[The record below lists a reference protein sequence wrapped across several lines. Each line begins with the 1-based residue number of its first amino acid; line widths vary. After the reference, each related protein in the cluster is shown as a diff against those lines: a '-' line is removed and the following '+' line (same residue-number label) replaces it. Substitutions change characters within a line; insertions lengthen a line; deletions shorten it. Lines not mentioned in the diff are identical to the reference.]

1 MTASIKKNPDQR
13 RFPRIEKDVEIEVVK
28 LTYPPSKSSELCCET
43 RDIGGGGI
51 CFVSPKPYD
60 AGTLLQLNILI
71 KGWRH
76 HKKPFSKLMDLT
88 SDAAPLTAIAEVAWQ
103 KRRGADE
110 AFDVGV
116 RFQNID
122 PDDEKAFQNYLKT
135 LQNGKE

>member
-1 MTASIKKNPDQR
+1 MNTSVDKKTDHR

-28 LTYPPSKSSELCCET
+28 LTFPPSKSSELCCET

-51 CFVSPKPYD
+51 CFVSPKPYET
-60 AGTLLQLNILI
+60 GTLLQLNIFV

-88 SDAAPLTAIAEVAWQ
+88 SNAPLTAIAEVAWQ
-103 KRRGADE
+103 KRRETDE

-122 PDDEKAFQNYLKT
+122 PDDESAFQNYLKT
-135 LQNGKE
+135 LQSGER

>member
-1 MTASIKKNPDQR
+1 MTAYIKKNTDQR

-51 CFVSPKPYD
+51 CFVSPKPYET
-60 AGTLLQLNILI
+60 GTLLQLNILI

-88 SDAAPLTAIAEVAWQ
+88 SNTPLTAIAEVAWQ
-103 KRRGADE
+103 KQREADN
-110 AFDVGV
+110 AFDIGV

-122 PDDEKAFQNYLKT
+122 PDDERAFKNYLKT
-135 LQNGKE
+135 LKNREG